1 MTSQNSTTGL
11 SLPRAA
17 SGALLG
23 AALAFGLVTV
33 GSPVVSAQPTTQQ
46 EQPPAPR
53 INPDQILATIS
64 NEYQTGNS
72 GGQVSKLIE
81 QVMTLRARGIRPS
94 FGNTQAL
101 AAALEDRPNQK
112 PLIDA
117 LNATLVYQRKVMAQG
132 ANRMPATGGGA
143 PPVATPGSPGGG
155 MGGPAWGPGSPMQQ
169 DGDTIFPMP
178 GR

>member
-1 MTSQNSTTGL
+1 MTSQNSTTVF

-17 SGALLG
+17 AGALLG
-23 AALAFGLVTV
+23 AALGFGLVTV
-33 GSPVVSAQPTTQQ
+33 GAPIAAAQPTTQK

-53 INPDQILATIS
+53 INPDQILAMIS
-64 NEYQTGNS
+64 NEYQTGSS

-101 AAALEDRPNQK
+101 AAALDERPNQK

-132 ANRMPATGGGA
+132 ANQMPATGGA

-155 MGGPAWGPGSPMQQ
+155 MGPAWGPGNPMQQ
-169 DGDTIFPMP
+169 DGNTIFPMP

>member
-46 EQPPAPR
+46 EQPPAPMMTA
-53 INPDQILATIS
+53 DQALAIIQRD
-64 NEYQTGNS
+64 YDLGAG
-72 GGQVSKLIE
+72 GGQLSKLID
-81 QVMTLRARGIRPS
+81 QVLTLRARGIRPS
-94 FGNTQAL
+94 NANRQAIVT
-101 AAALEDRPNQK
+101 ALDSRPNQQ
-112 PLIDA
+112 PLIEA
-117 LNATLVYQRKVMAQG
+117 LQATLVYQRKVMAQS

-143 PPVATPGSPGGG
+143 PPVAAPGSPGGG

>member
-1 MTSQNSTTGL
+1 
-11 SLPRAA
+11 
-17 SGALLG
+17 
-23 AALAFGLVTV
+23 
-33 GSPVVSAQPTTQQ
+33 
-46 EQPPAPR
+46 
-53 INPDQILATIS
+53 
-64 NEYQTGNS
+64 
-72 GGQVSKLIE
+72 VSKLIE

-101 AAALEDRPNQK
+101 AAALNDRPNQK

-132 ANRMPATGGGA
+132 ANQAPTGGGA
-143 PPVATPGSPGGG
+143 PPVAAPFTPGGG
-155 MGGPAWGPGSPMQQ
+155 MGGPNWGPGSPMQQ

>member
-1 MTSQNSTTGL
+1 MKSQNSTNGL
-11 SLPRAA
+11 SLPRAV
-17 SGALLG
+17 SGALVG
-23 AALAFGLVTV
+23 ASLAFGLVTGV
-33 GSPVVSAQPTTQQ
+33 SPVASAQPTTQK

-53 INPDQILATIS
+53 ISPDQILAMIS
-64 NEYQTGNS
+64 NEYQTGS
-72 GGQVSKLIE
+72 GGGQVSKLIE

-101 AAALEDRPNQK
+101 AAALDERPNQK

-132 ANRMPATGGGA
+132 ASQMPAQSGGA

-155 MGGPAWGPGSPMQQ
+155 MGPNWGPGNPMQQ

>member
-1 MTSQNSTTGL
+1 MTSQNSTNGM
-11 SLPRAA
+11 SLPRVAG
-17 SGALLG
+17 GALLG
-23 AALAFGLVTV
+23 AALAFGLITV
-33 GSPVVSAQPTTQQ
+33 APAASAQPTTQAP
-46 EQPPAPR
+46 EPPAPR
-53 INPDQILATIS
+53 ISPDQVLAMIS
-64 NEYQTGNS
+64 NEYQTGS
-72 GGQVSKLIE
+72 GGGQVSKLIE

-101 AAALEDRPNQK
+101 AAALNDRPNQK

-132 ANRMPATGGGA
+132 ANQAPTGGGA
-143 PPVATPGSPGGG
+143 PPVAAPFTPGGG
-155 MGGPAWGPGSPMQQ
+155 MGGPSWGPGSPMQQ